1 MPETNSGLMGSVRRL
16 LSTLTAI
23 VSTRL
28 ELLVNELQEERV
40 RLTQMLLFALLALFF
55 FGMGVLLLTLF
66 IVVLYWDDHRLAVLG
81 VLSAL
86 FFVLSTLAA
95 LLLRDKVQDGS
106 RLFSCSLAELAK
118 DRKHLDADP
127 E

>member
-1 MPETNSGLMGSVRRL
+1 MPEANSGLMGSLKRL
-16 LSTLTAI
+16 LSTLTSI

-40 RLTQMLLFALLALFF
+40 RLTQMLLFALLTMFF
-55 FGMGVLLLTLF
+55 FGMSVLLLTLF

-86 FFVLSTLAA
+86 FFVLGTLAA
-95 LLLRDKVQDGS
+95 SLLRSKVQDGS

-118 DRKHLDADP
+118 DREHLDADP